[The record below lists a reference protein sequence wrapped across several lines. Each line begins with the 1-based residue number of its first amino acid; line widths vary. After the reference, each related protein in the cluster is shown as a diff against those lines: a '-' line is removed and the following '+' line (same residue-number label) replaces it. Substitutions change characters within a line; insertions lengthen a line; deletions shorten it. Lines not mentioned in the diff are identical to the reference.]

1 MRNDNRQWPPP
12 REPWIMQQE
21 WHDLLFA
28 HWALPVEVV
37 RRFVPAHL
45 PLDTF
50 DGKAWVAVTPFT
62 LRGLRPRGLPSIP
75 GLSHFPE
82 INVRTYVKVGGKP
95 GVFFF
100 SLDAGSRLAVLGAR
114 LTYRLPYFFT
124 RASVTA
130 GPERIGYRSVRE
142 DRRSH
147 DARFEG
153 RYGPAGAVF
162 NAEPGTLE
170 FFLTERY
177 CLYATGSRNRV
188 WRAEIDH
195 APWPLQPA
203 EADITTNTM
212 ARAAGIILPDD
223 APLLHFSRSIAVRV
237 WRPILV
243 SDDELGGGQAS
254 AE

>member
-1 MRNDNRQWPPP
+1 MRVDNRQWPPP

-45 PLDTF
+45 PLDSY
-50 DGKAWVAVTPFT
+50 DGKAWVAVTPFM
-62 LRGLRPRGLPSIP
+62 LRGLRPRWLPPVP
-75 GLSHFPE
+75 GASHFPE
-82 INVRTYVKVGGKP
+82 INVRTYVRLGDKP
-95 GVFFF
+95 GVYFF
-100 SLDAGSRLAVLGAR
+100 SLDAASRLAVLGAR

-130 GPERIGYRSVRE
+130 GPERIDYRSVRE
-142 DRRSH
+142 DRRGH
-147 DARFEG
+147 DARF
-153 RYGPAGAVF
+153 AGSYAPVGSVF

-177 CLYATGSRNRV
+177 CLYATTSRNRV

-195 APWPLQPA
+195 VPWPLQPA
-203 EADITTNTM
+203 GADITTNTM
-212 ARAAGIILPDD
+212 ARAAGIILPDEE
-223 APLLHFSRSIAVRV
+223 PLLHFSRYIAVRV
-237 WRPILV
+237 WRPVRV
-243 SDDELGGGQAS
+243 SDEELRGGQAS